1 MSQKI
6 DPYASAKIQAAS
18 HPRYKWRVV
27 YYDPG
32 DLEGGKKRKYF
43 ASKSECHGW
52 IEGDYAEML
61 ERGYNPS
68 TALTFRGAVRFYQE
82 IGESSGISGREPMTK
97 GTLDRIKVHERNYLQ
112 DWRHY
117 DEPIDDTPEEVCF
130 EFMRQIGKQRKY
142 SASKAAQTLKA
153 ATAFAKQE
161 RRCRTDPFYGTRTP
175 PLRSKEEDRATTNSE
190 IPTAQQ
196 LKDILELIRR
206 KASRGREDSR
216 RQWSSIYCM
225 VMLAASCGLRSGEFI
240 CLRRENIDL
249 SAGKVHVVE
258 SLESGSVSNVKKPKT
273 KAGIRSIPMSPELTG
288 VLRDYLDTYEVPPTG
303 RAFTTR
309 NGTMYRR
316 NNLQKRLRSLREELD
331 IPDIGFHGFRHYYA
345 SILIKKKVDA
355 KALTYL
361 LGHEDYAF
369 TVSVYGHLMEDSIS
383 PDLAI
388 TL

>member
-1 MSQKI
+1 MSHKL
-6 DPYASAKIQAAS
+6 DPYNSVSIQAIT
-18 HPRYKWRVV
+18 HPRYKWRVL
-27 YYDPG
+27 YYDPEKP
-32 DLEGGKKRKYF
+32 DGGKRKKYF
-43 ASKSECHGW
+43 SSRSECYGW
-52 IEGDYAEML
+52 VEGDYAEML

-68 TALTFRGAVRFYQE
+68 TAATFRDALAFYQE
-82 IGESSGISGREPMTK
+82 IGEASGISGRGPMTK

-117 DEPIDDTPEEVCF
+117 DEPIDDTPEEACF

-161 RRCRTDPFYGTRTP
+161 RRCKTDPFHVTRTP
-175 PLRSKEEDRATTNSE
+175 PLRSEEEDKAKTNIE
-190 IPTAQQ
+190 IPTSQQ
-196 LKDILELIRR
+196 LKDILALIKK
-206 KASRGREDSR
+206 KANSGRADAKK
-216 RQWSSIYCM
+216 QWSSIYCM
-225 VMLAASCGLRSGEFI
+225 TILAASCGLRSGEFI

-249 SAGKVHVVE
+249 EGGRVHVVE
-258 SLESGSVSNVKKPKT
+258 ALESGSVSKVKKPKT
-273 KAGIRSIPMSPELTG
+273 KAGIRSIPMSKELIE
-288 VLRDYLDTYEVPPTG
+288 VLKEYFEAYDIPATG
-303 RAFTTR
+303 RVFTSRT
-309 NGTMYRR
+309 GTMYRR
-316 NNLQKRLRSLREELD
+316 NNLQKRLRSLREEID

-383 PDLAI
+383 PDLAV